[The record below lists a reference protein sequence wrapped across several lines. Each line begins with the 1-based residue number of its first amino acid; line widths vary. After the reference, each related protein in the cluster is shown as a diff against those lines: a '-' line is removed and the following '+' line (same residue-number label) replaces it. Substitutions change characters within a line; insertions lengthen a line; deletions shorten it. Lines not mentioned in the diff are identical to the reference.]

1 MKLFVNNWA
10 IIFLDID
17 RINNYRTIA
26 YNWETDDVIAIRPKE
41 YLLLR
46 HIWERNGLEESATR
60 NYHSQYIHSQEEAAF
75 VVKKLLEKNLLIRRK
90 APLLA
95 KNG

>member
-1 MKLFVNNWA
+1 MKLFVNNEA

-17 RINNYRTIA
+17 KINNYQTIA
-26 YNWETDDVIAIRPKE
+26 YNWETDDVMAIRPKE

-46 HIWERNGLEESATR
+46 HVWEQNGLEDSAIG
-60 NYHSQYIHSQEEAAF
+60 NYRSQYIRSQEEAAF
-75 VVKKLLEKNLLIRRK
+75 VVKKLLEKKLLI
-90 APLLA
+90 P